1 MEGILA
7 KSVPQ
12 KIHFFFEQI
21 FRFLFPTFRN
31 LRDLTLFFAKLSK
44 LSSQQAQ
51 NLKNRVLA
59 HVYKHPCL
67 RKERVYKHKCLLTC
81 LKQIDK

>member
-31 LRDLTLFFAKLSK
+31 LRDMEETQTCVRFENLPGDSHHANFGVSQKHTLVKDL
-44 LSSQQAQ
+44 
-51 NLKNRVLA
+51 
-59 HVYKHPCL
+59 
-67 RKERVYKHKCLLTC
+67 EREEGNF
-81 LKQIDK
+81 